1 MRLFNIFLIL
11 TLLLFTNCSRKLR
24 PARNNPLLIEITDIQ
39 YGKIS
44 PKYDKKVLSKIS
56 HLSEKNFSSGVGGS
70 YMGKVIDF
78 PINDK
83 LFNHEYFIKYEYNPQ
98 KKATIYLKRYLY
110 NNKEYLIAYKIEDV
124 K

>member
-1 MRLFNIFLIL
+1 MRLINSFLIL
-11 TLLLFTNCSRKLR
+11 NLLLFVNCSSKLK
-24 PARNNPLLIEITDIQ
+24 PSSNDFLMIEVTDIQ
-39 YGKIS
+39 YGKIPS
-44 PKYDKKVLSKIS
+44 SFDKKVLSKIS

-70 YMGKVIDF
+70 YLGKVIDF

-98 KKATIYLKRYLY
+98 KKATIYLKRYMY
-110 NNKEYLIAYKIEDV
+110 NNEEYLIAYKIEDV